1 MLDSYTHQASGLQRM
16 ALQNAPRVIAMASHG
31 DQQGELPLLWSLC
44 SALVDFGYS
53 VAVLDATTCESSHNP
68 GLAQL
73 LHQRAQPVEYADEPW
88 SWSVIPAACG
98 LQQLCDATPTGYE
111 LAIDPLSEILQ
122 DFGVI
127 LIYARAPILVP
138 LLQNSGVQP
147 LLAVS
152 SVKTSPVTAYQ
163 ALKFM
168 LLNAKLHPTVANIV
182 IERTPK
188 TTPAN
193 HIQVNN
199 LQECAMAFLG
209 YQLDSVTVHARACD
223 MASSDDLHRLAMR
236 LLENA
241 MPLYRTA
248 FAGGH

>member
-1 MLDSYTHQASGLQRM
+1 MLESCAHQAAGLQRM
-16 ALQNAPRVIAMASHG
+16 ALHNAPRVIAMASHG

-44 SALVDFGYS
+44 STLVDFGYS

-73 LHQRAQPVEYADEPW
+73 LNASAEHLAYAEEPL

-98 LQQLCDATPTGYE
+98 LQQLSNAAPSACE

-127 LIYARAPILVP
+127 LIYARVPTLVS

-152 SVKTSPVTAYQ
+152 SVRSSPVTAYQ
-163 ALKFM
+163 ALKLM
-168 LLNAKLHPTVANIV
+168 LLSAKLRPTVANIV
-182 IERTPK
+182 IEEPLK

-193 HIQVNN
+193 HFQANN
-199 LQECAMAFLG
+199 LQQCAMAFLG
-209 YQLDSVTVHARACD
+209 YQLDSVTVRTLACGV
-223 MASSDDLHRLAMR
+223 APSDDLHRLAMR